1 MYQIMD
7 IVWDKAFTGLSKP
20 FVHLFYKT
28 MFMKLYGLD
37 EKEAGDYI
45 GKKGDVTY
53 SCDFLFPL
61 VKNVWEKHKE
71 CAAQFYDIRT
81 SEEAGQPAPEYAIL
95 KKAGIRDISP
105 VGIKGMGSMAYLMG
119 LQIAECYA
127 EEGKCALM
135 LLAELEH
142 NLGTPKENT
151 ACAFAIYPFSNTGN
165 RRGIWIT
172 DYCMHL
178 TADEMLNAVK
188 DFQGTVIHSDTAT
201 DNIPAACSEAFSR
214 GLGLTSPLLYLH
226 RAYMEQRQTNVLSV
240 HKAEDKYG
248 LVYYQVITKE
258 GKCQ

>member
-1 MYQIMD
+1 MYRIMD
-7 IVWDKAFTGLSKP
+7 IVWDKASADLPKP
-20 FVHLFYKT
+20 FVHPFYKT
-28 MFMKLYGLD
+28 TFMRLYGLD
-37 EKEAGDYI
+37 EKEAEVYI
-45 GKKGDVTY
+45 GKNGDVAY

-71 CAAQFYDIRT
+71 CTAQFYDIRT

-105 VGIKGMGSMAYLMG
+105 VGIKGMGSMAFLLG
-119 LQIAECYA
+119 LQMAECYA
-127 EEGKCALM
+127 GEGKCALM

-142 NLGTPKENT
+142 NLGTPEENT
-151 ACAFAIYPFSNTGN
+151 ACAFALYPFSNTGD

-172 DYCMHL
+172 DYRMHL

-188 DFQGTVIHSDTAT
+188 DFHGTVIFSDTAA
-201 DNIPAACSEAFSR
+201 DNIPAACSESFSGGR
-214 GLGLTSPLLYLH
+214 GLTAPFLYLH
-226 RAYMEQRQTNVLSV
+226 RAYMEQRQTDVLSV

-258 GKCQ
+258 GKCL